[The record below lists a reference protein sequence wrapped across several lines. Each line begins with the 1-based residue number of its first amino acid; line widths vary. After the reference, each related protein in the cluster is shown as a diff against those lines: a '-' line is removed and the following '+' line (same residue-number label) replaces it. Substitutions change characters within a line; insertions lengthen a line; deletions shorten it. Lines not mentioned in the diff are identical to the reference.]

1 MFLNIVINPFPW
13 VQLYLTDSWA
23 VTSPI
28 FPVLCSAMNC
38 SQFTTLCI
46 SHSWSQLGWLVYTKC
61 SLLPSSSKVCQSNNM
76 IKLQEKSSPSLQ
88 GKYLSLLLSKDLQW
102 GPIVRKSLPQA
113 SQPFWLWYKKHALL
127 IEKKTPLHFSTTRN
141 LISSLPLWGTQNKTR
156 NYIAQQR

>member
-61 SLLPSSSKVCQSNNM
+61 LLLPSSSKVCQSNNM

-102 GPIVRKSLPQA
+102 GPIVRKTLPQA
-113 SQPFWLWYKKHALL
+113 SQPFWLVLMRIKLL
-127 IEKKTPLHFSTTRN
+127 ISTLFWLKKNTFTFFNNTKPDF
-141 LISSLPLWGTQNKTR
+141 ISATLR
-156 NYIAQQR
+156 YAE